1 MKTILN
7 KPTWSGWALIFSVI
21 LAVVIRIGYYSNNST
36 NGYNATSWDA
46 LGYYIYLPGLII
58 YDDVKDLDWFHEIDA
73 TYNVSGGQ
81 FYQAVQLENGD
92 HVFKYL
98 GGVAI
103 LELPFFLIGHAV
115 ALATDYPADGF
126 SAPYQYAIIWG
137 AVLWFLFGLWILKW
151 VLRRYFTDGIT
162 ALTLLLVVGASNLIQ
177 YVSVDGA
184 MSHSF
189 IFPLYALLL
198 YFTIKWHDQPKR
210 SYFFFIGLIIGLAT
224 ISRPT
229 ELIMIFIPLLWG
241 MNHDARFGEKWKV
254 IMSNKIHLVY
264 GALGGFLGLL
274 PQLLYWK
281 HAAGTWVFDVGSKWF
296 FLNPW
301 WRVLFGF
308 EKGWFIYTPIAIF
321 FVIGLF
327 LMKGKPFRK
336 AVLTFCLLNIWIII
350 SWSDWRYGASYSTRA
365 LTQSYPIFALALAAI
380 LERVSVAKWRLPVLL
395 VGSYL
400 VVVNL
405 FQIWQYNALILHYN
419 DMNFN
424 YYKAIYLD
432 PSPSPLDYSL
442 LDTDEVMPKN
452 SLSKQVVFNDTIS
465 SISLGPWEGKV
476 LATYDALDFDWL
488 TSNFTM
494 LAEQGLEQSFYVV
507 RCFENDSIIKESKFR
522 LAVPQF
528 KHGGEMK
535 YQNHVRIPAQ
545 TTFVEVKMESLADF
559 EATIIHEIRY
569 RR

>member
-1 MKTILN
+1 MSRLRR
-7 KPTWSGWALIFSVI
+7 FSASQVVL
-21 LAVVIRIGYYSNNST
+21 LAAVLLASVVRFSYHSNNST

-46 LGYYIYLPGLII
+46 LGYYIYLPGFII
-58 YDDVKDLDWFHEIDA
+58 YEDVKKLDWFDDIDSI
-73 TYNVSGGQ
+73 YNVSGGQ
-81 FYQAVQLENGD
+81 FYQAVELDDGD

-103 LELPFFLIGHAV
+103 LELPFFLIGHVV

-137 AVLWFLFGLWILKW
+137 AVLWFLFGLWVLKW
-151 VLRRYFTDGIT
+151 ALRRYFTDGIT
-162 ALTLLLVVGASNLIQ
+162 ALTMLLVVGASNLIQ

-198 YFTIKWHDQPKR
+198 YFTIKWHEKPKR
-210 SYFFFIGLIIGLAT
+210 AYLFFIGLVIGIAT

-241 MNHDARFGEKWKV
+241 INEKANFVEKWKV
-254 IMSNKIHLVY
+254 VLTNKIHLVH
-264 GALGGFLGLL
+264 GALGGFLGVL

-308 EKGWFIYTPIAIF
+308 EKGWFIYTPITIF
-321 FVIGLF
+321 FAIGLF

-336 AVLTFCLLNIWIII
+336 ALLTFCLLNIWIII
-350 SWSDWRYGASYSTRA
+350 SWSDWRYGASYSARA
-365 LTQSYPIFALALAAI
+365 LTQSYPIFALALAAV
-380 LERVSVAKWRLPVLL
+380 LERIFVQKWRLPILL
-395 VGSYL
+395 VSGYFI
-400 VVVNL
+400 VVNL

-432 PSPSPLDYSL
+432 PSPYPLDYSL
-442 LDTDEVMPKN
+442 LDTDEVMPVN
-452 SLSKQVVFNDTIS
+452 SSYETVVIS
-465 SISLGPWEGKV
+465 DSISTITLGPWEGKL
-476 LATYDALDFDWL
+476 LAAYENVEWDWL
-488 TSNFTM
+488 FSSFTLNAERG
-494 LAEQGLEQSFYVV
+494 LAKSFYVV
-507 RCFENDSIIKESKFR
+507 RCFENDSIIKEKKFR
-522 LAVPQF
+522 LALP
-528 KHGGEMK
+528 KYEHGEDVT
-535 YQNHVRIPAQ
+535 YQNHVSIPSQ
-545 TTFVEVKMESLADF
+545 TTFIEVKMESLNDF
-559 EATIIHEIRY
+559 KATIISKIR
-569 RR
+569 

>member
-1 MKTILN
+1 MSRLRR
-7 KPTWSGWALIFSVI
+7 FSASQVVF
-21 LAVVIRIGYYSNNST
+21 LAAVLLASVVRLSYHSNNST

-46 LGYYIYLPGLII
+46 LGYYIYLPGFII
-58 YDDVKDLDWFHEIDA
+58 YEDVKKLDWFADIDSI
-73 TYNVSGGQ
+73 YNVSGGQ
-81 FYQAVQLENGD
+81 FYQAVELDDGD

-137 AVLWFLFGLWILKW
+137 AVLWFLFGLWVLKW

-162 ALTLLLVVGASNLIQ
+162 ALTMLLVVGASNLIQ

-198 YFTIKWHDQPKR
+198 YFTIKWHEQPKR
-210 SYFFFIGLIIGLAT
+210 AYLFFIGLVIGIAT

-241 MNHDARFGEKWKV
+241 INEKANFVEKWKV
-254 IMSNKIHLVY
+254 VLTNKIHLVY
-264 GALGGFLGLL
+264 GALGGFLGVL

-296 FLNPW
+296 FFNPW

-308 EKGWFIYTPIAIF
+308 EKGWFIYTPITIF
-321 FVIGLF
+321 FAIGLF

-336 AVLTFCLLNIWIII
+336 ALLTFCLLNIWIII
-350 SWSDWRYGASYSTRA
+350 SWSDWRYGASYSARA
-365 LTQSYPIFALALAAI
+365 LTQSYPIFALALAAV
-380 LERVSVAKWRLPVLL
+380 LERIFVQKWRLPILL
-395 VGSYL
+395 VSGYFI
-400 VVVNL
+400 VVNL

-424 YYKAIYLD
+424 YYRAIYLD

-442 LDTDEVMPKN
+442 LDTDEVMPVN
-452 SLSKQVVFNDTIS
+452 S
-465 SISLGPWEGKV
+465 SIETVVISDSISTITLSPWEGKL
-476 LATYDALDFDWL
+476 LAAYENLESGWL
-488 TSNFTM
+488 SSSFTLNAERG
-494 LAEQGLEQSFYVV
+494 LAQSFYVV
-507 RCFENDSIIKESKFR
+507 RCFENDSIIKEKKFR
-522 LAVPQF
+522 LALPQYE
-528 KHGGEMK
+528 HGEDVT
-535 YQNHVRIPAQ
+535 YQNHVSIPSQ
-545 TTFVEVKMESLADF
+545 TTFIEVKMESHNDF
-559 EATIIHEIRY
+559 KATINGKIR
-569 RR
+569 